1 MGIHCFSCAQNHTKD
16 HHPFNAAHHCAPLT
30 GTEKYKMWWKI
41 TPRGGR
47 VIWLPDRPRGIF
59 LRPPG
64 ELHMAAQLVAGKKRT
79 GSNLHTKRDLQN
91 FTSYLLESRPV
102 DLQLGVAG
110 AEILVLVFIE
120 FAPFFAWSPAQERCF
135 IFRFDFPQFRRN
147 N

>member
-16 HHPFNAAHHCAPLT
+16 HHPFKAAHHCAPLT

-91 FTSYLLESRPV
+91 FTSYLLESRRPSARRCWGQNISFSLYWICPLFCMKPGAGEMFHIQIRFSPV
-102 DLQLGVAG
+102 STP
-110 AEILVLVFIE
+110 E
-120 FAPFFAWSPAQERCF
+120 
-135 IFRFDFPQFRRN
+135 
-147 N
+147 